1 MEKMKVV
8 VIGGVAC
15 GPKAAARIKRLRPDA
30 EVTVLEKNQLLS
42 YSGCGLPYY
51 ISGEIKN
58 HNELMQTPV
67 GIVRDTHFFKAVKD
81 INVLNQT
88 LAESVDRKA
97 KKVRAVNTL
106 TGQVS
111 EIPYDKL
118 VLAVGSTPFVPAI
131 KGVELDGVFTLS
143 TVEDARAI
151 RDRQDGLKGKK
162 AVIIGGGLIGLE
174 VTEAFRI
181 QGMDVTIVEKEAMV
195 LPAHADHEMAFHVH
209 NELKANGV
217 KLMLGSTVTEIRGD
231 DQGRAVSV
239 MTSTGEIPADI
250 VLVSVGVRPNSGIA
264 KEMGLEIGE
273 TGAIKVDENLKT
285 SDPDIYAGGD
295 CSEVWSRQTG
305 KPVYAPMGST
315 ANKQGRIIGDNIC
328 GIPTKFRGVL
338 GTVIIKIFGL
348 SFACTGIT
356 EKMASEQG
364 IDYVTVLNPS
374 PDKPH
379 FMESAKL
386 LIIKLIVD
394 KKTGKIIGSQI
405 AGPGEVDK
413 RMDVTVSVMSQNA
426 SIYDLGQ
433 YDLAYAPPYSPAM
446 DNIIVAANIAENKIA
461 GIAKSYSPSE
471 VMEKIGKNDDFIFLD
486 VRTPDEF
493 SQVRIPDG
501 RIKHIPLGKVRQA
514 AIDLPRD
521 KEIIAFCKISLRGY
535 EAQKILEGMGFSN
548 VSFLD
553 GGIVCWP
560 YEKEVG
566 QPKI

>member
-1 MEKMKVV
+1 MEVLKVV

-15 GPKAAARIKRLRPDA
+15 GPKAAARIKRLKPEA
-30 EVTVLEKNQLLS
+30 EVTVLEKNQILS

-58 HNELMQTPV
+58 HNELMATPV

-81 INVLNQT
+81 INILNQT
-88 LAESVDRKA
+88 LAESVDRAA
-97 KKVRAVNTL
+97 KKVRAVSTV
-106 TGQVS
+106 TGQIM

-118 VLAVGSTPFVPAI
+118 ILAVGSTPFVPDI
-131 KGVELDGVFTLS
+131 KGTDLSGVYTLS

-151 RDRQDGLKGKK
+151 RDSQENLKGKK

-181 QGMDVTIVEKEAMV
+181 QGMDVTIVERESTV
-195 LPAHADHEMAFHVH
+195 LPAHSDPEMAFHVH

-217 KLMLGSTVTEIRGD
+217 KLQLDSTVTEIRGND
-231 DQGRAVSV
+231 EGNAVSV
-239 MTSTGEIPADI
+239 ITSTGEIPADL
-250 VLVSVGVRPNSGIA
+250 VLVSVGVRPNSSLA
-264 KEMGLEIGE
+264 KQMGLEIGT
-273 TGAIKVDENLKT
+273 TGAIKIDEYLRT

-295 CSEVWSRQTG
+295 CSEVWNRQTG
-305 KPVYAPMGST
+305 RPIYAPMGST

-328 GIPTKFRGVL
+328 GIPTKFCGVL
-338 GTVIIKIFGL
+338 GTIIIKIFGL
-348 SFACTGIT
+348 TFASTGIT
-356 EKMASEQG
+356 EKQAG
-364 IDYVTVLNPS
+364 IEGLDFVTVLNPS

-386 LIIKLIVD
+386 LIIKMIVD
-394 KKTGKIIGSQI
+394 RKTGKILGSQI
-405 AGPGEVDK
+405 VGPGEVDK

-426 SIYDLGQ
+426 NVYDLGQ
-433 YDLAYAPPYSPAM
+433 YDLAYAPPFSPAM

-461 GIAKSYSPSE
+461 GIAKAYSPAE
-471 VMEKIGKNDDFIFLD
+471 VMEKIRKDDDFIFLD

-493 SQVRIPDG
+493 AQVRIPDK

-514 AIDLPRD
+514 ASEFPKD
-521 KEIIAFCKISLRGY
+521 KEIVTFCKISLRGY
-535 EAQKILEGMGFSN
+535 EAQKILEGMGFKN

-560 YEKEVG
+560 YEKATG
-566 QPKI
+566 SP

>member
-1 MEKMKVV
+1 MEKLRVV

-30 EVTVLEKNQLLS
+30 EVTVIEKNQLLS

-58 HNELMQTPV
+58 HNELMATPV
-67 GIVRDTHFFKAVKD
+67 GIIRDSHFFKAVKD
-81 INVLNQT
+81 INILNQT
-88 LAESVDRKA
+88 LAESVDRAA
-97 KKVRAVNTL
+97 KKVKAVNTI
-106 TGQVS
+106 TGQVT

-118 VLAVGSTPFVPAI
+118 VLAVGSTPFVPDI
-131 KGVELDGVFTLS
+131 KGTDLKGVYTLS

-151 RDRQDGLKGKK
+151 KDRQEELKGKK
-162 AVIIGGGLIGLE
+162 AVIVGGGLIGLE

-181 QGMDVTIVEKEAMV
+181 QGMDVTIIERESSV
-195 LPAHADHEMAFHVH
+195 LPAHSDPEMAFHVH
-209 NELKANGV
+209 SELKANGV
-217 KLMLGSTVTEIRGD
+217 KLLLGSTVTEIKGD
-231 DQGRAVSV
+231 DEGNTVSV

-250 VLVSVGVRPNSGIA
+250 VLVSVGVRPNSAMA
-264 KEMGLEIGE
+264 KNMGLEIGG
-273 TGAIKVDENLKT
+273 TGAIKVDESLRT

-315 ANKQGRIIGDNIC
+315 ANKQGRIIADNIC

-338 GTVIIKIFGL
+338 GTVIIKVFGL

-356 EKMASEQG
+356 EKQALEEG
-364 IDYVTVLNPS
+364 LDIVTVLNPS

-386 LIIKLIVD
+386 LIIKMIVD
-394 KKTGKIIGSQI
+394 RNTGRIIGSQI

-413 RMDVTVSVMSQNA
+413 RMDVTVSVMSQDANV
-426 SIYDLGQ
+426 YDLGQ
-433 YDLAYAPPYSPAM
+433 YDLAYAPPFSPAM

-461 GIAKSYSPSE
+461 GIAKAYTPAE
-471 VMEKIGKNDDFIFLD
+471 VMEKIKKDEDFIFLD

-493 SQVRIPDG
+493 SQIRIPDK
-501 RIKHIPLGKVRQA
+501 RVKHIPLGKVRQA
-514 AIDLPRD
+514 ALDLPKD
-521 KEIIAFCKISLRGY
+521 KEIITFCKISLRGY
-535 EAQKILEGMGFSN
+535 EAQKMLEGMGFKD

-553 GGIVCWP
+553 GGVVCWP
-560 YEKEVG
+560 YEKATG
-566 QPKI
+566 AQ